1 MKFHSNYLDFKF
13 GFLGC
18 GSQDQKRSASNPAL
32 RSANRVVFE
41 LKQLCVV
48 VSDLRT
54 RYEGSGYQVQ
64 CCAWDLNRCKE
75 RGMGRSEKEN
85 LAEEL

>member
-1 MKFHSNYLDFKF
+1 MGVRIRK
-13 GFLGC
+13 G
-18 GSQDQKRSASNPAL
+18 QPATL
-32 RSANRVVFE
+32 HFDLQTVVFE

-48 VSDLRT
+48 ASDLRT
-54 RYEGSGYQVQ
+54 RYEGSSYQVQ
-64 CCAWDLNRCKE
+64 CCAWGLNRCKE